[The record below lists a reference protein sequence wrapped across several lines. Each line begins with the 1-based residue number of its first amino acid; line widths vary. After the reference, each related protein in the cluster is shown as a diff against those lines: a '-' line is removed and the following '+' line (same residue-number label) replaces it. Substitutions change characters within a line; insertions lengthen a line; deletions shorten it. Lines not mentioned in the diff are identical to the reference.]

1 MIIMINF
8 IIIIF
13 IAMAKLRIILP
24 ECKLLNQLLYYGLLL
39 IVKLLYTFTELG
51 LLQEEEYRFYRVS

>member
-1 MIIMINF
+1 MIIMINL
-8 IIIIF
+8 IIVIV
-13 IAMAKLRIILP
+13 IAMAKLRIKSP
-24 ECKLLNQLLYYGLLL
+24 GCNVLNQLLCYGLLL